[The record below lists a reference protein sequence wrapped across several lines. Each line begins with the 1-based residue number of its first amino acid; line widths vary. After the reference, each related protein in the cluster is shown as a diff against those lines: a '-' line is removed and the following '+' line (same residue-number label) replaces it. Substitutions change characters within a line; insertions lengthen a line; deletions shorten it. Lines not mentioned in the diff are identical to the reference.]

1 MQKSYDF
8 CYSSSKQ
15 HYRLAPVLAK
25 SINIL
30 SRFLG
35 RRDIPELTQS
45 ALQNRFGF
53 SQADA
58 MVLFGGSILKGG
70 DVLADAM
77 KNNVA
82 KTYLIV
88 GGVGHTTP
96 ALRKTAK
103 SAIPSLDTSSLT
115 EAEIFQAYLKE
126 KYSLSA
132 DYLETDSTHCG
143 NNITNLLVLFEQNSI
158 SPKSLI
164 LTQDATMQLRMHA
177 TLKKYRP
184 DIQAINF
191 ASYEATVI
199 EKNNA
204 FSYSEDI
211 PGMWPITHYVK
222 LLLGEIQRLTD
233 DEHGY
238 GPRGKNFLAHTPIP
252 KDVQQA
258 YKTLLASGL
267 APR

>member
-1 MQKSYDF
+1 M
-8 CYSSSKQ
+8 
-15 HYRLAPVLAK
+15 LAK

-45 ALQNRFGF
+45 ALQSKFGL
-53 SQADA
+53 SHADA
-58 MVLFGGSILKGG
+58 MILFGGSILKGG

-96 ALRKTAK
+96 ALRENAK
-103 SAIPSLDTSSLT
+103 IFLPNTDATSLT

-132 DYLETDSTHCG
+132 DYLETASTHCG
-143 NNITNLLVLFEQNSI
+143 NNITNLLALFEQNNL

-204 FSYSEDI
+204 LSYAEDI

-238 GPRGKNFLAHTPIP
+238 GPKGKNFLAHTPIP

-258 YKTLLASGL
+258 YQTLLASGL

>member
-1 MQKSYDF
+1 M
-8 CYSSSKQ
+8 
-15 HYRLAPVLAK
+15 LAK

>member
-1 MQKSYDF
+1 M
-8 CYSSSKQ
+8 
-15 HYRLAPVLAK
+15 LAK

-96 ALRKTAK
+96 ALRKKAQ
-103 SAIPSLDTSSLT
+103 SAQPDLDPSSLT

-126 KYSLSA
+126 KHSLSA
-132 DYLETDSTHCG
+132 DYLETASTHCG
-143 NNITNLLVLFEQNSI
+143 NNITNLLALFEQKNL

-164 LTQDATMQLRMHA
+164 LTQDATMQRRMHA

-204 FSYSEDI
+204 LSYTEDI
-211 PGMWPITHYVK
+211 PGMWPLDHYVK

-238 GPRGKNFLAHTPIP
+238 GPKGKDFLAPTPIP
-252 KDVQQA
+252 EEVQKA
-258 YKTLLASGL
+258 YQTLLVSGL

>member
-1 MQKSYDF
+1 M
-8 CYSSSKQ
+8 
-15 HYRLAPVLAK
+15 APVLAK

-35 RRDIPELTQS
+35 RRDIPELTPS
-45 ALQNRFGF
+45 ALQSKFGF

-58 MVLFGGSILKGG
+58 MILFGGSILKGG

-132 DYLETDSTHCG
+132 DYLETASTHCG
-143 NNITNLLVLFEQNSI
+143 NNITNLLALFEQKNL

-204 FSYSEDI
+204 LSYSEDI
-211 PGMWPITHYVK
+211 PGMWPLDHYVK

-238 GPRGKNFLAHTPIP
+238 GPSGKDFLARTPIP

-258 YKTLLASGL
+258 YQTLLASGL

>member
-1 MQKSYDF
+1 M
-8 CYSSSKQ
+8 
-15 HYRLAPVLAK
+15 LAK

-45 ALQNRFGF
+45 ALQSKFGF

-58 MVLFGGSILKGG
+58 MVLFGGSILVGG

-77 KNNVA
+77 KNNIA

-96 ALRKTAK
+96 SLRENAK
-103 SAIPSLDTSSLT
+103 SALPCLDTSSLT

-132 DYLETDSTHCG
+132 DYLETASTHCG
-143 NNITNLLVLFEQNSI
+143 NNITNL
-158 SPKSLI
+158 LI

-177 TLKKYRP
+177 TLRKYRP

-191 ASYEATVI
+191 ASYEARVI

-204 FSYSEDI
+204 LSYAEDI

-238 GPRGKNFLAHTPIP
+238 GPKGKDFLAHTPIP

-258 YKTLLASGL
+258 YQTLLASGL